1 MDNLPYV
8 TAALICEKVLEEKG
22 GMLSAIR
29 IVDRVDIKMQTT
41 DQNLKIQDAP
51 APGVALTGL
60 VCIKS
65 GPFKG
70 KGVLSIEGETP
81 SGKIKQLGEFPVNLE
96 GDDNGQNVILNIV
109 FATKEDGLHWFN
121 VRFNSTL
128 LSKIPLRIS
137 RVLEQVAPDAQTNQL
152 STT

>member
-8 TAALICEKVLEEKG
+8 TAALICEKVLQEKDG
-22 GMLSAIR
+22 VLSAIR
-29 IVDRVDIKMQTT
+29 LVDRLEIKMQTT
-41 DQNLKIQDAP
+41 DPKLTIHDVPP
-51 APGVALTGL
+51 AGVQLAGL

-81 SGKIKQLGEFPVNLE
+81 SGKVKPLGEYPVNLE
-96 GDDNGQNVILNIV
+96 GDDNGQNVVLNIV
-109 FATKEDGLHWFN
+109 FATKEDGLHWFT